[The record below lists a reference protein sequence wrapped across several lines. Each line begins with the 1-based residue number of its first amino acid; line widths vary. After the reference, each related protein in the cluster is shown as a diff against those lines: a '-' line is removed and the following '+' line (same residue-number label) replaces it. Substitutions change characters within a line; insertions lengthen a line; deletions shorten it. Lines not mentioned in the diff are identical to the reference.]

1 VFVLRVSRVAA
12 YILNVVVLALLFA
25 VPTASAATG
34 STGGTTYESKS
45 KKKSSPR
52 AAVWNGPRAV
62 IDDNGFAVAPAGA
75 PPQVINAIAAA
86 NKIIGKP
93 YRYGGGHAKVEDSG
107 YDCSG
112 TVSYALLGGK
122 LLKGTPLDSSSFM
135 RWGQAG
141 PGQWVT
147 VYTNPGHAF
156 VVIAGLRLDT
166 SAAGDPSGAK
176 GPRWR
181 PVLRST
187 RGFKARHPV
196 GF

>member
-1 VFVLRVSRVAA
+1 LRASRVAA
-12 YILNVVVLALLFA
+12 YILNVVVLALLVA
-25 VPTASAATG
+25 APSASAVDG
-34 STGGTTYESKS
+34 HTGGATYETKA
-45 KKKSSPR
+45 KKKKGSPR

-62 IDDNGFAVAPAGA
+62 IDQNGHAVAPAGA
-75 PPQVINAIAAA
+75 PPQVIAAIASA

-93 YRYGGGHAKVEDSG
+93 YKYGGGHAKVEDTG

-112 TVSYALLGGK
+112 TVSYALLGGR
-122 LLKGTPLDSSSFM
+122 LMKGTPLDSSSFM
-135 RWGQAG
+135 RWGA
-141 PGQWVT
+141 PGRGKWVT

-166 SAAGDPSGAK
+166 SAAGDPRGGK

-187 RGFKARHPV
+187 RGFKARHPA